1 MFGHTLR
8 GWLAESL
15 ELVASR
21 KTFPYK
27 NYHLEPVSFDGF
39 INYYRL
45 NASESRDNKIIVYV
59 FLFFFCIKSK
69 TGALCLITVSLLTK
83 PPWPSKHK
91 MSFCQWAA
99 SCGFVFFVRSQLRS
113 DLASEKFKHLRDFL
127 ETSNFLIYRLTL
139 NIGNFG
145 SNASINDAWHKKVN
159 NMEMSSV
166 KKVGRHLWINSV
178 SMLFLCSEK
187 PEESSVYGHKCNV
200 CFYKPM
206 YMRVL
211 ILLRSFNPPNVAKL
225 KIDHVG
231 IVVWYKHF
239 DRRLII
245 QALWSS
251 LDNTSAFPSHG

>member
-1 MFGHTLR
+1 MHCVWSQFLYSPSLHDLQNIKCHFVNGQ
-8 GWLAESL
+8 LAVGS
-15 ELVASR
+15 
-21 KTFPYK
+21 
-27 NYHLEPVSFDGF
+27 
-39 INYYRL
+39 
-45 NASESRDNKIIVYV
+45 
-59 FLFFFCIKSK
+59 
-69 TGALCLITVSLLTK
+69 
-83 PPWPSKHK
+83 
-91 MSFCQWAA
+91 
-99 SCGFVFFVRSQLRS
+99 FFVRRQLRS

-245 QALWSS
+245 QALFLRTVQPYLQFPDINS
-251 LDNTSAFPSHG
+251 LL

>member
-99 SCGFVFFVRSQLRS
+99 SCGFVFW
-113 DLASEKFKHLRDFL
+113 SEPVEKWFGLWKIQAFA
-127 ETSNFLIYRLTL
+127 RLL
-139 NIGNFG
+139 GNFKFL
-145 SNASINDAWHKKVN
+145 NLQINIKYW
-159 NMEMSSV
+159 EF
-166 KKVGRHLWINSV
+166 WI
-178 SMLFLCSEK
+178 
-187 PEESSVYGHKCNV
+187 KCI
-200 CFYKPM
+200 Y
-206 YMRVL
+206 
-211 ILLRSFNPPNVAKL
+211 
-225 KIDHVG
+225 
-231 IVVWYKHF
+231 
-239 DRRLII
+239 
-245 QALWSS
+245 
-251 LDNTSAFPSHG
+251 